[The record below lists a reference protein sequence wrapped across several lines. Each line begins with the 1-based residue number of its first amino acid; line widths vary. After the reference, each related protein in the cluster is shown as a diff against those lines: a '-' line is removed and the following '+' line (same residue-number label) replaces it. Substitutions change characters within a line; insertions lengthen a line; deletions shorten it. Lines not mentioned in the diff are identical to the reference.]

1 MCYYN
6 GQKITRAEY
15 IRLKNLE
22 KAVRKYNFLNVGVHN
37 GFMFQPAAIAIA
49 NTNKTDFELVQAQWG
64 YMPYGIKSHE
74 EAQQF
79 LRQYTTMN
87 YKAENMLVNDQGR
100 KSMWADAVE
109 KGRTCLVLSTGMVEN
124 RHINK
129 IGKKGEPLKAT
140 TAYPYMVTMKDLEYW
155 WLAGLYNQVL
165 DKETGELVYTFAF
178 ATTKANALFRQIHNK
193 DNKWRMPAV
202 LNEDQA
208 WEWLMDNPG
217 PERLQQ
223 IARTQVPSKDMEY
236 CTITKE
242 YLSERVANLTE
253 YQGLPPID
261 MTYMDVQEQLLYPAA

>member
-6 GQKITRAEY
+6 GQKVTRSEF

-22 KAVRKYNFLNVGVHN
+22 KAVNNYNFLNVGIHN

-49 NTNKTDFELVQAQWG
+49 NSDKTDFELVQAQWG

-74 EAQQF
+74 DAQLF
-79 LRQYTTMN
+79 LRKYTTMN
-87 YKAENMLVNDQGR
+87 FKSENMLLNDKGDT
-100 KSMWADAVE
+100 SMWADAVK

-140 TAYPYMVTMKDLEYW
+140 DAYPYMVTMKDREYW
-155 WLAGLYNQVL
+155 WMAGLYNQVL

-178 ATTKANALFRQIHNK
+178 ATTKANALFKQIHNK
-193 DNKWRMPAV
+193 DNKWRMPAI
-202 LNEDQA
+202 LNDDQA
-208 WEWLMDNPG
+208 WEWLMASPTT
-217 PERLQQ
+217 ERLQQ
-223 IARTQVPSKDMEY
+223 IARTQVPSKDMDF

-242 YLSERVANLTE
+242 YLQRIDNPTE
-253 YQGLPPID
+253 YPGLASID
-261 MTYMDVQEQLLYPAA
+261 MSYMDIEEQLLYPAA

>member
-6 GQKITRAEY
+6 GQKVTRAEF

-22 KAVRKYNFLNVGVHN
+22 KEVRRYNFLNVGVHN
-37 GFMFQPAAIAIA
+37 GFMFQPCAIAIA
-49 NTNKTDFELVQAQWG
+49 NEDKTDFELVQAQWG

-74 EAQQF
+74 DAQLF
-79 LRQYTTMN
+79 LRKYTTMN
-87 YKAENMLVNDQGR
+87 FKSENMLYNDKGD
-100 KSMWADAVE
+100 KSMWASAVE

-140 TAYPYMVTMKDLEYW
+140 DAYPYMVTMKDKEYW
-155 WLAGLYNQVL
+155 WMPGLYNQVL

-202 LNEDQA
+202 LSDDVA
-208 WEWLMDNPG
+208 YEWLLGSPSV
-217 PERLQQ
+217 ERMQQ

-242 YLSERVANLTE
+242 YLQREANPTT
-253 YQGLPPID
+253 YDALPAID
-261 MTYMDVQEQLLYPAA
+261 MSYMDMGEELMYPAA

>member
-37 GFMFQPAAIAIA
+37 GFMFQPAALAIA
-49 NTNKTDFELVQAQWG
+49 NPDKTDFELVQGQWG
-64 YMPYGIKSHE
+64 YMPQAISSLK
-74 EAQQF
+74 EAQEF
-79 LRQYTTMN
+79 LRRYTTMN

-100 KSMWADAVE
+100 RSMWADAVE

-129 IGKKGEPLKAT
+129 IGKKGEVLKAT
-140 TAYPYMVTMKDLEYW
+140 DAFPYMVTMKDQEYW

-165 DKETGELVYTFAF
+165 NKETGELVYTFAF
-178 ATTKANALFRQIHNK
+178 STTNANALFRQIHNK

-208 WEWLMDNPG
+208 WEWLMENPG

-242 YLSERVANLTE
+242 YLSERVANPAE